1 MQIWLDGRLLDAAAA
16 RVSPLDSGWR
26 LGDGVFSTLR
36 AIDGEPQRLSVH
48 VARII
53 HDAAALGITGLIA
66 DRLTEAATQVATAN
80 AAAYP
85 DLVLRLVVTRGP
97 VAADAPFGAVS
108 RSPTVAVLASPAPP
122 ARPTVTATVVEGG
135 RRPAAIKSTSWA
147 WSAQALATA
156 RSVGADTAILIE
168 QADLLEAAAANVVVV
183 VDGRAL
189 TPPADGRLLPGTT
202 RALLLAA
209 GSLEEEPVTRTQLD
223 AADEVVLTSAV
234 RGAVP
239 VVAIDDRPVGT
250 GVAGPLAQQLRAV
263 LADHGVGPGGG

>member
-1 MQIWLDGRLLDAAAA
+1 VQIWLDGRLLDARAA

-36 AIDGEPQRLSVH
+36 ATAGRPQQLAAH
-48 VARII
+48 VARTI
-53 HDAAALGITGLIA
+53 HDAAALGITGITA
-66 DRLTEAATQVATAN
+66 DRLTEAAEQVAAAN
-80 AAAYP
+80 AEAHG

-97 VAADAPFGAVS
+97 VAPDAPFGAVS

-122 ARPTVTATVVEGG
+122 PRPTATATLVEGG

-156 RSVGADTAILIE
+156 RSVGADTALFTE
-168 QADLLEAAAANVVVV
+168 DGDVLEAAAANVVVHL
-183 VDGRAL
+183 DGRAV

-209 GSLEEEPVTRTQLD
+209 ADLEEAPVTRAQLD
-223 AADEVVLTSAV
+223 QAREVVLTSAV

-239 VVAIDDRPVGT
+239 VVAIDDRPIGT
-250 GVAGPLAQQLRAV
+250 GEPGRLARELRDV
-263 LADHGVGPGGG
+263 LTNHGV

>member
-16 RVSPLDSGWR
+16 RVSPLDGGWR

-36 AIDGEPQRLSVH
+36 AVDGEPQRLGVH
-48 VARII
+48 VARTI
-53 HDAAALGITGLIA
+53 HDATALGITGITA

-80 AAAYP
+80 AERHP

-97 VAADAPFGAVS
+97 VAPDAPFGAVS
-108 RSPTVAVLASPAPP
+108 RSPTVAVLAAPAPP
-122 ARPTVTATVVEGG
+122 SRATATATVVDGG

-156 RSVGADTAILIE
+156 RSVGADTAILCE
-168 QADLLEAAAANVVVV
+168 QGEVLEAAAANVVALVE
-183 VDGRAL
+183 GRAV

-202 RALLLAA
+202 RALLLGAA
-209 GSLEEEPVTRTQLD
+209 AVEEAPVTRTQLD
-223 AADEVVLTSAV
+223 AAAEVVLTSAV

-250 GVAGPLAQQLRAV
+250 GHPGALARQLRAV
-263 LADHGVGPGGG
+263 LADHGVGPAGG